1 MYIVSSYLLA
11 LEIICMYLFLKDME
25 EASDD
30 EEDMIMHRKMP
41 HPPHQPPPPPGP
53 PPPKDNLPP
62 LPPTPDQVIIR
73 KNYDPKGKHTITR
86 IEHV

>member
-1 MYIVSSYLLA
+1 MYISKSFLL
-11 LEIICMYLFLKDME
+11 YRNNVYVFVLKDME

-73 KNYDPKGKHTITR
+73 KNYDPKGKHTITQ